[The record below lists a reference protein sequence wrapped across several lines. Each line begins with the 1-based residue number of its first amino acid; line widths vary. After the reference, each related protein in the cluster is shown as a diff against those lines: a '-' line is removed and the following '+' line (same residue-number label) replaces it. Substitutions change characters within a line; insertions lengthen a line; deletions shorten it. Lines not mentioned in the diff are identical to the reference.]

1 MILCQEK
8 NFSMLAIDPRWKP
21 TDEDFFYQSLLL
33 HYVLPIDGLASN
45 INLCYMETLNHANL
59 SCLAPFSNYHLMP
72 REKNRLNC
80 FLLLPT
86 VGIETWLP
94 AQQASTLS
102 ITPLPLGYQIIPKEK
117 FVFLIVGIFSQV
129 LQHRRDF
136 YQVLK

>member
-1 MILCQEK
+1 MAQCLHQHPEL
-8 NFSMLAIDPRWKP
+8 S
-21 TDEDFFYQSLLL
+21 DFL
-33 HYVLPIDGLASN
+33 LPILALTLCLPIYGMASN
-45 INLCYMETLNHANL
+45 INLSYMETLDPANL

-72 REKNRLNC
+72 REKNHLNC
-80 FLLLPT
+80 FLILPT
-86 VGIETWLP
+86 VGIEPRLP
-94 AQQASTLS
+94 VQQASTLS